1 MVGRWCAA
9 PEGAGPTSAPGAF
22 TFIPRPGFPTP
33 TLAYVLDSLVRVS
46 RRVDG
51 HHFASVS
58 EVRFVHADALNEA
71 GAATASRHSFAVPG
85 RGPPRGPAALAL
97 VARAVLA

>member
-22 TFIPRPGFPTP
+22 TFIPRPGFATP

-46 RRVDG
+46 RRVVD
-51 HHFASVS
+51 HHF
-58 EVRFVHADALNEA
+58 VRRLGARTRKA
-71 GAATASRHSFAVPG
+71 GASEPRTDRHSLLSRPA
-85 RGPPRGPAALAL
+85 RNPRPPAALAV
-97 VARAVLA
+97 VARAVLD